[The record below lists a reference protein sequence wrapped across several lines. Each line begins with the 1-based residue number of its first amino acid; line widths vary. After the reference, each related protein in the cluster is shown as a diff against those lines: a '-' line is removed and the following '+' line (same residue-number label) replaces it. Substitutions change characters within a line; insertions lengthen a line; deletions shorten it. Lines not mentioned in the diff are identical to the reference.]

1 METEETKNCLQM
13 YLEGLESR
21 AIGRLLEISYGTVYK
36 WVRKSGQEQMLRQS
50 KEAVEVVEMDELH
63 TYVGSKKND
72 RCVWIAVDRCTKRLI
87 AFVCGDRSTQNCE
100 KSVYCKAGFLR
111 GIQRYRCKSCGYH
124 YTVQKRSNEK
134 SEETKKRLYRCIWKD

>member
-1 METEETKNCLQM
+1 M

-63 TYVGSKKND
+63 TYVGVGLDKSK
-72 RCVWIAVDRCTKRLI
+72 C
-87 AFVCGDRSTQNCE
+87 
-100 KSVYCKAGFLR
+100 
-111 GIQRYRCKSCGYH
+111 
-124 YTVQKRSNEK
+124 
-134 SEETKKRLYRCIWKD
+134 

>member
-1 METEETKNCLQM
+1 M

-63 TYVGSKKND
+63 TYVGSKKTTD
-72 RCVWIAVDRCTKRLI
+72 VSGLLLI
-87 AFVCGDRSTQNCE
+87 D
-100 KSVYCKAGFLR
+100 
-111 GIQRYRCKSCGYH
+111 
-124 YTVQKRSNEK
+124 VQKG
-134 SEETKKRLYRCIWKD
+134 

>member
-1 METEETKNCLQM
+1 MGKKVWTRANAKTKQKAVEVVEMDELHTYVGSKKNDRCVWIAVDRCTKRLIAFVCGDRSTQNCEM

-63 TYVGSKKND
+63 TYVGSKKTTD
-72 RCVWIAVDRCTKRLI
+72 VSGLLLI
-87 AFVCGDRSTQNCE
+87 D
-100 KSVYCKAGFLR
+100 
-111 GIQRYRCKSCGYH
+111 
-124 YTVQKRSNEK
+124 VQKG
-134 SEETKKRLYRCIWKD
+134 

>member
-1 METEETKNCLQM
+1 M

-63 TYVGSKKND
+63 TYEGNLYGFDNVAQKANERLQKRMKIETASLLSKKIK
-72 RCVWIAVDRCTKRLI
+72 CIK
-87 AFVCGDRSTQNCE
+87 
-100 KSVYCKAGFLR
+100 LR
-111 GIQRYRCKSCGYH
+111 F
-124 YTVQKRSNEK
+124 KRSYSQSSFNTVKTNESFTIHITIGK
-134 SEETKKRLYRCIWKD
+134 TIKCIIANFKRSYSQSSFNTVKTNESI